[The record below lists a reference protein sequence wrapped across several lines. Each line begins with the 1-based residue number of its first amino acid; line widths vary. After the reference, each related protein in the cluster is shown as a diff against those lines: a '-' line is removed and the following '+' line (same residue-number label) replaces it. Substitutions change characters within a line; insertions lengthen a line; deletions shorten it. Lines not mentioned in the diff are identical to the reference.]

1 MLGDTCLDTGK
12 MSGSRANWSVCL
24 WISWLEETLP
34 AHPDL
39 RYSMS
44 FTEVNVMTES
54 TFSLGD
60 TICKLKITFTARL
73 REINLWAWWKLKA
86 TSWSY
91 DAIGSRKRMTS
102 HCLLQHALLKDISGP
117 CRKSLPSTYFRAQ
130 LAHGKC
136 SGKLAS
142 IRGRNS
148 RTSKHDFRCLSKE
161 EQLGIDAAWD
171 LRLI

>member
-73 REINLWAWWKLKA
+73 REINLWASWKLKA
-86 TSWSY
+86 TVEAMMLLEAGNGWLHTAYCSTPCLRTSV
-91 DAIGSRKRMTS
+91 ALAGS
-102 HCLLQHALLKDISGP
+102 HCQALISGLS
-117 CRKSLPSTYFRAQ
+117 SLTVNAQ
-130 LAHGKC
+130 GNWLALEDVTPGHQNKT
-136 SGKLAS
+136 SGVCPK
-142 IRGRNS
+142 RNS
-148 RTSKHDFRCLSKE
+148 W
-161 EQLGIDAAWD
+161 A
-171 LRLI
+171 